1 MSMKDLLYWT
11 LVFAEIL
18 NMWACMAEKEL
29 VRKWLIF
36 VECAITIGVVQ
47 LLVSQLTF

>member
-1 MSMKDLLYWT
+1 MSTKDVLFWAMVL
-11 LVFAEIL
+11 AEIL

-29 VRKWLIF
+29 VRRWCIF

-47 LLVSQLTF
+47 CLVSQLTF